1 MHENEDWIVWNP
13 QNINAEIVSGAY
25 DVEIANEEDNLR
37 FTVYCENSIVDVCFH
52 CVVPMYLYSDEGMRM
67 AAYMP
72 VQEKNNDRA
81 YLGKW
86 FLYKIE
92 NSDFMKWAVKESC
105 GFYSEEDLL
114 HFCIVT
120 ENDIVD
126 ILSLG
131 EPTVVVRETNSNK

>member
-1 MHENEDWIVWNP
+1 
-13 QNINAEIVSGAY
+13 
-25 DVEIANEEDNLR
+25 
-37 FTVYCENSIVDVCFH
+37 
-52 CVVPMYLYSDEGMRM
+52 M
-67 AAYMP
+67 AAYML